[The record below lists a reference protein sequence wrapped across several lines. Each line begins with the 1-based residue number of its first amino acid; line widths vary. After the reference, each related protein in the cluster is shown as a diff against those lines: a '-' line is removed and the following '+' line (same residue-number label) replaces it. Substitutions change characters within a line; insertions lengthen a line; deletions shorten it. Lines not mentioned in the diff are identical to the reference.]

1 MEVRSVTG
9 PEQAALEAATRAE
22 PRPPETQSGVRAT
35 EATQPNGPSKA
46 ELKDV
51 LQVGQQPPR
60 GGMKLHVDDATDRV
74 VATILDES
82 REVIKQ
88 IPPEEQLD
96 VIARTRALQGLL
108 FDEIV

>member
-1 MEVRSVTG
+1 MEVRSVTS

-22 PRPPETQSGVRAT
+22 PRPPETRSGVRET
-35 EATQPNGPSKA
+35 EATQQNGPSQV

-60 GGMKLHVDDATDRV
+60 GGTKLHVDEATDRV
-74 VATILDES
+74 VATIVDQS
-82 REVIKQ
+82 KQVIKQ
-88 IPPEEQLD
+88 IPPKEQLD